1 MACGGT
7 AMDEVSKEARKRLLD
22 RRKAIEALIAEV
34 DKDEAQLQGAAHPDL
49 LDHAAHRSPI
59 EVLESIRGAQQHEL
73 AELEAALGRIEKGA
87 YGTCQA
93 CGGAVGRQRLRAIPE
108 ARFCIECVSV
118 RTRRAVAS

>member
-1 MACGGT
+1 
-7 AMDEVSKEARKRLLD
+7 MDEVSKEARKRLLD

-73 AELEAALGRIEKGA
+73 AELEAALQRIESGS
-87 YGTCQA
+87 YGTCQT

-108 ARFCIECVSV
+108 ARFCIECVST
-118 RTRRAVAS
+118 RSRRAVAS

>member
-1 MACGGT
+1 
-7 AMDEVSKEARKRLLD
+7 MDEVSKEARKRLLD

-34 DKDEAQLQGAAHPDL
+34 DKDEAQLQGSAHPDL

-59 EVLESIRGAQQHEL
+59 EVLESIRGAQRHEL
-73 AELEAALGRIEKGA
+73 AELESALDRIEKGA